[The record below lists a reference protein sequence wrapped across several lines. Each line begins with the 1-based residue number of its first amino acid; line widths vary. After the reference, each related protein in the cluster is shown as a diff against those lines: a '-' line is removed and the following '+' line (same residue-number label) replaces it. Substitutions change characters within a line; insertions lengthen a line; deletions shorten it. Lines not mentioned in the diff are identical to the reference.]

1 MKNHKLIVLIA
12 VGCIA
17 VLSVIRG
24 IVNFSKG
31 AKATSE
37 PGAVITQTAPRNP
50 PLTTTEGTGLAGTK
64 YLTWGRNPFVAAE
77 AGSRSE
83 AAGLSLSGI
92 AWEANRAQAVINGRI
107 VGVGDEVAGNKVVEI
122 NQNSVVLNEGS
133 NRLVLR
139 LWRKQ

>member
-17 VLSVIRG
+17 VLSVMRG
-24 IVNFSKG
+24 VVNFSKG
-31 AKATSE
+31 TKTTSDTSA
-37 PGAVITQTAPRNP
+37 GITQVAPKNLSARAP
-50 PLTTTEGTGLAGTK
+50 ERTEMAGTK
-64 YLTWGRNPFVAAE
+64 YLSWGRNPFVAAE

-83 AAGLSLSGI
+83 ASGLSLSGI
-92 AWEANRAQAVINGRI
+92 AWEANKPQAVINGRI

-133 NRLVLR
+133 NRFVLK